1 MEEAIQVTVDYTS
14 KSPVELMSIID
25 ELNDSASNVT
35 KLSKAYETLRLALN
49 ESILHETIVKLLSKD
64 IIPIIAKSFQIND
77 PMLDYEI
84 LWALTNLT
92 ALLRPAEIESL
103 FSAKLETLQ

>member
-25 ELNDSASNVT
+25 ELNGSASNVT

-49 ESILHETIVKLLSKD
+49 ESILHETILKLLSKD